1 MEKITLEE
9 AVEQIEEIRKQLK
22 VLLKELKAY
31 KDSEQKLETPV
42 KTGVMYYSP
51 NTRACDKCPYG
62 FKGWNG
68 RAICCTLTGG
78 NKKPFGCMG
87 ELFRHNM

>member
-1 MEKITLEE
+1 MEKITLDE

-42 KTGVMYYSP
+42 KTGVMYY
-51 NTRACDKCPYG
+51 
-62 FKGWNG
+62 
-68 RAICCTLTGG
+68 
-78 NKKPFGCMG
+78 
-87 ELFRHNM
+87 